1 VKLQGR
7 VALVFGG
14 SSGIGRGCADAMAD
28 EGASVMIADPNEAG
42 GKEVVAAIEG
52 RGGKAAFIATDISDE
67 DAVRRAVEATVG
79 EFGSLDTLVTSAGAP
94 IQDWSRG
101 IEVYLKGPYYAC
113 RHALP
118 ELERNG
124 GGVII
129 NIGSVASIRGSI
141 GTGNIDGSAYP
152 MSKHGVLGLT
162 RTLAL
167 AYGDKNI
174 RVNCVCP
181 GYIKTGLTQKMYE
194 SPDSESFIKDRLR
207 VPLGRWGDPADI
219 GKTAAFLASDDAAYI
234 SGQAIVVDGGL
245 TAR

>member
-118 ELERNG
+118 
-124 GGVII
+124 
-129 NIGSVASIRGSI
+129 
-141 GTGNIDGSAYP
+141 
-152 MSKHGVLGLT
+152 
-162 RTLAL
+162 
-167 AYGDKNI
+167 
-174 RVNCVCP
+174 
-181 GYIKTGLTQKMYE
+181 
-194 SPDSESFIKDRLR
+194 
-207 VPLGRWGDPADI
+207 
-219 GKTAAFLASDDAAYI
+219 
-234 SGQAIVVDGGL
+234 
-245 TAR
+245 